1 MPYVVK
7 LIKAGKVHG
16 MMGPYTTLKT
26 AKRDAQMLADGAEK
40 GVKVYVEQD
49 VPSYLGGTG
58 EGPHYKAKRSTS
70 TKRNPKFKKGE
81 IVKYI
86 AGGSLKR
93 APYVSTRSDGW
104 IVVQERGGRTAHD
117 PRLVHADKKAAKA
130 KRNPKGVW
138 VKAGGYHHY
147 RDPDTGETLADV
159 EDTFRTQDRNHKAT
173 RYEVK
178 GELFGG
184 LREAKAAA
192 IATARKRNP
201 HLKPGDR
208 VKVDGYTGTV
218 VRDLGG
224 DQYEVRMP
232 GGLAVKSLAG
242 VPPIRGGRA
251 KGGAKRNPSA
261 AKRAERTVLAV
272 MAEAARD
279 DRAGSFTLLEERK
292 AIKRL
297 ASEGVVEIVSEGPSG
312 YKVSGH
318 RTEIMARMLKKNP
331 RGKARSNPKRKNPDT
346 DVVSDM
352 GDVYVERDRIDG
364 TYSVVVYDGSRYLV
378 ASEWTR
384 EAPAIKDAKAWR
396 SMPIRGR
403 RAAIAASYKR
413 NPSRKQ
419 MENAIAGKM
428 PPGSKKGRGASRV
441 IMLTGDSA
449 KVLGVKNYTKLLMAS
464 LTNDQ
469 VDTLHKFLVLRI
481 R

>member
-70 TKRNPKFKKGE
+70 TKRNP
-81 IVKYI
+81 
-86 AGGSLKR
+86 
-93 APYVSTRSDGW
+93 
-104 IVVQERGGRTAHD
+104 
-117 PRLVHADKKAAKA
+117 
-130 KRNPKGVW
+130 
-138 VKAGGYHHY
+138 
-147 RDPDTGETLADV
+147 
-159 EDTFRTQDRNHKAT
+159 
-173 RYEVK
+173 
-178 GELFGG
+178 
-184 LREAKAAA
+184 
-192 IATARKRNP
+192 

-251 KGGAKRNPSA
+251 KGAAKRNPD
-261 AKRAERTVLAV
+261 
-272 MAEAARD
+272 EAAPSCSRPD
-279 DRAGSFTLLEERK
+279 GSFLPVPQCRPGPQPVPPASLVIDGKTWTLREQAGTAAQAK
-292 AIKRL
+292 AQAKALR
-297 ASEGVVEIVSEGPSG
+297 SKG
-312 YKVSGH
+312 YQTHIEVRDAGIGIYSRGRAKG
-318 RTEIMARMLKKNP
+318 
-331 RGKARSNPKRKNPDT
+331 GKASPTVSSPVTAKKRRSVAARKGAAKRKNPDT

-403 RAAIAASYKR
+403 RASIAASYKR

-464 LTNDQ
+464 LTDDQ
-469 VDTLHKFLVLRI
+469 VDTLHNFLVLRMPIASSNRRNPSAGSKWALSKTVGFDDVVLSLHKTRDAAQKVYDKKYDHGMMGPTVRILEVGPNAPSEIIKVFGKRVI
-481 R
+481 RPRT

>member
-1 MPYVVK
+1 
-7 LIKAGKVHG
+7 
-16 MMGPYTTLKT
+16 
-26 AKRDAQMLADGAEK
+26 
-40 GVKVYVEQD
+40 
-49 VPSYLGGTG
+49 
-58 EGPHYKAKRSTS
+58 
-70 TKRNPKFKKGE
+70 
-81 IVKYI
+81 
-86 AGGSLKR
+86 
-93 APYVSTRSDGW
+93 
-104 IVVQERGGRTAHD
+104 
-117 PRLVHADKKAAKA
+117 
-130 KRNPKGVW
+130 
-138 VKAGGYHHY
+138 
-147 RDPDTGETLADV
+147 
-159 EDTFRTQDRNHKAT
+159 
-173 RYEVK
+173 
-178 GELFGG
+178 
-184 LREAKAAA
+184 
-192 IATARKRNP
+192 
-201 HLKPGDR
+201 
-208 VKVDGYTGTV
+208 
-218 VRDLGG
+218 
-224 DQYEVRMP
+224 
-232 GGLAVKSLAG
+232 
-242 VPPIRGGRA
+242 
-251 KGGAKRNPSA
+251 
-261 AKRAERTVLAV
+261 